1 MKQFMDF
8 EDLINKQSEVIHH
21 TLCDHISNVTSD
33 IIAILA
39 SSFVDDNTSFEFEK
53 EALGEFNEESEM
65 IQHIV
70 GKKDGQAYDMQ
81 IQNLLQLTK
90 YSKSVKENPA
100 DPPKSTRGGM

>member
-1 MKQFMDF
+1 MKNFIDF

-39 SSFVDDNTSFEFEK
+39 SSFVQDQISFDFEK

-65 IQHIV
+65 IQQIV
-70 GKKDGQAYDMQ
+70 LNKDGQAYDM
-81 IQNLLQLTK
+81 
-90 YSKSVKENPA
+90 
-100 DPPKSTRGGM
+100 